1 MKKVLATLLCVL
13 MLVGAVCVVPAFA
26 ETYAIDDIPTEY
38 RLCPDKALD
47 LEAPAVSGDPF
58 ARGWEVKYRGGDW
71 IPYGGESFHESD
83 NNYTEGVSV
92 RYFAADEQGN
102 YSYSNVCKL
111 TIAHVPAGQYQHND
125 EEHWRVCDDCGGRA
139 DVGYHTSLTSD
150 MENENCTVCGAQ
162 RAGRY
167 SIVKKIWD
175 WLMNIIMSLIG

>member
-26 ETYAIDDIPTEY
+26 ESYAIDDIPTEY

-47 LEAPAVSGDPF
+47 LEAPAVTGDPF

-111 TIAHVPAGQYQHND
+111 TIAHVPVGQYQHND

-150 MENENCTVCGAQ
+150 QENENCTVCGAQ

-167 SIVKKIWD
+167 SVVKKIWD
-175 WLMNIIMSLIG
+175 WLMNFIMSLIG